1 MRGYWVVWPHP
12 RLLVFAAM
20 MDAWSLPFGSGSV
33 WLPFSSSVNISLDF
47 ARLILTI
54 YMWVFLLHY
63 MDVFHI
69 D

>member
-1 MRGYWVVWPHP
+1 
-12 RLLVFAAM
+12 M

-54 YMWVFLLHY
+54 YIWVFLLHY